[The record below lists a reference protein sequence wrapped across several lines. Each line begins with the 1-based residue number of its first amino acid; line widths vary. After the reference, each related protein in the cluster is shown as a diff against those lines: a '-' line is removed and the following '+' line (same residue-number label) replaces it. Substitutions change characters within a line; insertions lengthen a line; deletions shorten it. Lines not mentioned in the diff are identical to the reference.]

1 MSKITINLNS
11 IINTYCENRFDT
23 LENRITSACL
33 TIFDFP
39 YIEDEDARK
48 IFELLFCTTY
58 IDRDIY
64 STSVAL
70 WRLQLKSRLQSY
82 APIFNQKLGVIKTE
96 FSDIKSVSKT
106 TGSASN
112 TSSSEGSGSSNQKDI
127 NSRYP
132 EDMLTAE
139 TINSV
144 QRAEYGSRSEG
155 VTSQTSINQTDG
167 ETESQTETTPNQ
179 LEFYAEYNRNVT
191 DLCKNLVDD
200 LHDLFLIYL

>member
-23 LENRITSACL
+23 LENRIESACSSL
-33 TIFDFP
+33 FDFP

-48 IFELLFCTTY
+48 TFEMLFCTTY

-64 STSVAL
+64 TTSVAL

-82 APIFNQKLGVIKTE
+82 APIFNQKMGVIKTE
-96 FSDIKSVSKT
+96 FQDIKSVSKT

-112 TSSSEGSGSSNQKDI
+112 TSSSEGSGVNNQKDI
-127 NSRYP
+127 NSRFP
-132 EDMLTAE
+132 ENMLNAQ

-144 QRAEYGSRSEG
+144 ERAEYGSRSEG
-155 VTSQTSINQTDG
+155 VTSQSSINQTDG

-179 LEFYAEYNRNVT
+179 LELYAEYNKNIT